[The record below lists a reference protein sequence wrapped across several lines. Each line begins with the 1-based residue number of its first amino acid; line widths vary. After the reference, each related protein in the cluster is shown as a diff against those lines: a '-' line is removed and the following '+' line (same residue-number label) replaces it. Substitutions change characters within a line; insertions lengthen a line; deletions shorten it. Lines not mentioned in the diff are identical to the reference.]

1 MANVMIRRDESGG
14 LVFYLPKNDLEET
27 VTSLEFDQPD
37 RWGGTLKLSDGQC
50 YFIEPMEVPP
60 KLPISLRAKRL

>member
-1 MANVMIRRDESGG
+1 MANVMISRDESGG
-14 LVFYLPKNDLEET
+14 LVFYLPKKDLEET
-27 VTSLEFDQPD
+27 VTSLEFDRPD
-37 RWGGTLKLSDGQC
+37 RWGGKLELSDGQC